1 MERKEPALIS
11 LLARLFIKPDPAR
24 EEPET
29 RRAYGVLCGIVGIC
43 LNVLLFAGKF
53 LAGTLSGSIAITA
66 DAFNNL
72 SDAGSSFVT
81 LVGFQLA
88 GQKPDSEHPFGHG
101 RMEYVSGLA
110 VSVLILLMGLELGK
124 TSIEKILHPEPVDS
138 SPLIFAILCASILVK
153 LYMFLYNRRL
163 GKKLASPA
171 MEATAMDSLSDS
183 VATAAVLIATLVG
196 RFTGLEIDGWCGV
209 LVAAFILWS
218 GINAVRDTLDPLLGT
233 PPTHEFVQRIRDL
246 VMAHSTI
253 LGIHDLIVH
262 DYGPGR
268 AMMSFHAE
276 VPADARYSR
285 QDMLDAI
292 VSAQLPEGGFALGGS
307 DMDVDITAMAL
318 QALAPYQAQYP
329 EVIDAALNALS
340 AAQTV
345 TGGFESWGAQSSESC
360 AQVILALTALDIDP
374 VEDGRFQKN
383 QRNVV
388 VALMDFRLSDGG
400 FAHEKDGPLDAMACE
415 QAMQALTAMELR
427 QQGEGR
433 FFDLTAAHPVQL
445 ETTPDTD
452 TETPAESGGSFP
464 VLPVVLIV
472 IAIAA
477 VALVLVLKK
486 KRENNV

>member
-1 MERKEPALIS
+1 MKRLRNIMAGAAALVLALTLCVTAFGETRAYSDMAASIAAAEKAQMGVAQDAPLLTEEKLPAGSSVSDWTALAMARAGIADDYAGY
-11 LLARLFIKPDPAR
+11 LARLQAYVERQYAENGGLHAVKATEYHRIALTAAALGGDPAAFGAKPDGTAIDLVAEGTYNWQG
-24 EEPET
+24 EEDL
-29 RRAYGVLCGIVGIC
+29 GGQG
-43 LNVLLFAGKF
+43 LNGW
-53 LAGTLSGSIAITA
+53 
-66 DAFNNL
+66 
-72 SDAGSSFVT
+72 
-81 LVGFQLA
+81 
-88 GQKPDSEHPFGHG
+88 
-101 RMEYVSGLA
+101 
-110 VSVLILLMGLELGK
+110 
-124 TSIEKILHPEPVDS
+124 
-138 SPLIFAILCASILVK
+138 IFALL
-153 LYMFLYNRRL
+153 
-163 GKKLASPA
+163 
-171 MEATAMDSLSDS
+171 TMD
-183 VATAAVLIATLVG
+183 AVG
-196 RFTGLEIDGWCGV
+196 
-209 LVAAFILWS
+209 
-218 GINAVRDTLDPLLGT
+218 
-233 PPTHEFVQRIRDL
+233 
-246 VMAHSTI
+246 
-253 LGIHDLIVH
+253 
-262 DYGPGR
+262 
-268 AMMSFHAE
+268 AE

-292 VSAQLPEGGFALGGS
+292 VSAQLPDGGFSLGGGA
-307 DMDVDITAMAL
+307 MDVDITAMAL
-318 QALAPYQAQYP
+318 QALAPYQQQYP

-472 IAIAA
+472 IAIVA
-477 VALVLVLKK
+477 VALVLILK
-486 KRENNV
+486 KREKKA

>member
-1 MERKEPALIS
+1 MKRLRNIMAGAATLVLALTLCVTAFGETPSWGDLAMDVAVAQRAERGIADNQP
-11 LLARLFIKPDPAR
+11 LLT
-24 EEPET
+24 E
-29 RRAYGVLCGIVGIC
+29 
-43 LNVLLFAGKF
+43 
-53 LAGTLSGSIAITA
+53 
-66 DAFNNL
+66 DAFP
-72 SDAGSSFVT
+72 AGSSVSDWT
-81 LVGFQLA
+81 ALAMARAGIADDYAGYLVRLQAYVERQYAENGGLHEVKATEYHRIALTAAALGGDPVAFGA
-88 GQKPDSEHPFGHG
+88 KPDGTAIDLVAEGTYNWQG
-101 RMEYVSGLA
+101 DDLGGQGLN
-110 VSVLILLMGLELGK
+110 GW
-124 TSIEKILHPEPVDS
+124 
-138 SPLIFAILCASILVK
+138 IFALL
-153 LYMFLYNRRL
+153 
-163 GKKLASPA
+163 
-171 MEATAMDSLSDS
+171 TMD
-183 VATAAVLIATLVG
+183 AVG
-196 RFTGLEIDGWCGV
+196 
-209 LVAAFILWS
+209 
-218 GINAVRDTLDPLLGT
+218 
-233 PPTHEFVQRIRDL
+233 
-246 VMAHSTI
+246 
-253 LGIHDLIVH
+253 
-262 DYGPGR
+262 
-268 AMMSFHAE
+268 AE

-292 VSAQLPEGGFALGGS
+292 VSAQLPEGGFSLGGGA
-307 DMDVDITAMAL
+307 MDVDITAMAL
-318 QALAPYQAQYP
+318 QALAPYQQQYP

-388 VALMDFRLSDGG
+388 EALMDFRLSDGG

-472 IAIAA
+472 IAVVIAM
-477 VALVLVLKK
+477 ALVLVLKK

>member
-1 MERKEPALIS
+1 MKRLHNIIAGAAAL
-11 LLARLFIKPDPAR
+11 LLALTLCVTAFGDSLS
-24 EEPET
+24 
-29 RRAYGVLCGIVGIC
+29 YGDMAAAIAAAEKAQLGVAQDAP
-43 LNVLLFAGKF
+43 LL
-53 LAGTLSGSIAITA
+53 TE
-66 DAFNNL
+66 DAFP
-72 SDAGSSFVT
+72 AGSSVSDWT
-81 LVGFQLA
+81 ALA
-88 GQKPDSEHPFGHG
+88 MARAGVADDYEGYLSRLQSYVEQKYAENGGLHEVKATEYHRIALTAAALGGDPTAFGTKPDGTAIDLVADGTYNWQGEEDLGG
-101 RMEYVSGLA
+101 QGLN
-110 VSVLILLMGLELGK
+110 GW
-124 TSIEKILHPEPVDS
+124 
-138 SPLIFAILCASILVK
+138 IFALL
-153 LYMFLYNRRL
+153 
-163 GKKLASPA
+163 
-171 MEATAMDSLSDS
+171 TMD
-183 VATAAVLIATLVG
+183 AVG
-196 RFTGLEIDGWCGV
+196 
-209 LVAAFILWS
+209 
-218 GINAVRDTLDPLLGT
+218 
-233 PPTHEFVQRIRDL
+233 
-246 VMAHSTI
+246 
-253 LGIHDLIVH
+253 
-262 DYGPGR
+262 
-268 AMMSFHAE
+268 AE

-292 VSAQLPEGGFALGGS
+292 VSAQLPDGGFSLGGGA
-307 DMDVDITAMAL
+307 MDVDITAMAL
-318 QALAPYQAQYP
+318 QALAPYREQYQ

-472 IAIAA
+472 IAVVIAM
-477 VALVLVLKK
+477 ALVLVLKK

>member
-1 MERKEPALIS
+1 MKRLRNIMAGAAALVLALTLCVTAFGETRAYSDMAASIAAAEKAQMGVAQDAPLLTEEKLPAGSSVSDWTALAMARAGIADDYAGY
-11 LLARLFIKPDPAR
+11 LARLQAYVERQYAENGGLHAVKATEYHRIALTAAALGGDPAAFGTKPDGTAIDLVAEGTYNWQG
-24 EEPET
+24 EEDL
-29 RRAYGVLCGIVGIC
+29 GGQG
-43 LNVLLFAGKF
+43 LNGW
-53 LAGTLSGSIAITA
+53 
-66 DAFNNL
+66 
-72 SDAGSSFVT
+72 
-81 LVGFQLA
+81 
-88 GQKPDSEHPFGHG
+88 
-101 RMEYVSGLA
+101 
-110 VSVLILLMGLELGK
+110 
-124 TSIEKILHPEPVDS
+124 
-138 SPLIFAILCASILVK
+138 IFALLTI
-153 LYMFLYNRRL
+153 
-163 GKKLASPA
+163 
-171 MEATAMDSLSDS
+171 D
-183 VATAAVLIATLVG
+183 AVG
-196 RFTGLEIDGWCGV
+196 
-209 LVAAFILWS
+209 
-218 GINAVRDTLDPLLGT
+218 
-233 PPTHEFVQRIRDL
+233 
-246 VMAHSTI
+246 
-253 LGIHDLIVH
+253 
-262 DYGPGR
+262 
-268 AMMSFHAE
+268 AE

-292 VSAQLPEGGFALGGS
+292 VSAQLPEGGFSLGGGA
-307 DMDVDITAMAL
+307 MDVDITAMAL
-318 QALAPYQAQYP
+318 QALAPYREQYQ

-472 IAIAA
+472 IAVVIAM
-477 VALVLVLKK
+477 ALVLVLKK

>member
-1 MERKEPALIS
+1 MMKLRNITALAAALLLALTLCVPAFGETPSWGALAAEVAAAQQAERGIADNQPLLTEDAFPAGSSVSDWTALALARAGIADDYAGY
-11 LLARLFIKPDPAR
+11 LARLQACVERQYAENGSLHDVKATEYHRIALTVAALGGDPASFGTKSDGTAIDLVA
-24 EEPET
+24 EGT
-29 RRAYGVLCGIVGIC
+29 YNWQGDDLGGQG
-43 LNVLLFAGKF
+43 LNGW
-53 LAGTLSGSIAITA
+53 
-66 DAFNNL
+66 
-72 SDAGSSFVT
+72 
-81 LVGFQLA
+81 
-88 GQKPDSEHPFGHG
+88 
-101 RMEYVSGLA
+101 
-110 VSVLILLMGLELGK
+110 
-124 TSIEKILHPEPVDS
+124 
-138 SPLIFAILCASILVK
+138 IFALL
-153 LYMFLYNRRL
+153 
-163 GKKLASPA
+163 
-171 MEATAMDSLSDS
+171 TMD
-183 VATAAVLIATLVG
+183 AVG
-196 RFTGLEIDGWCGV
+196 
-209 LVAAFILWS
+209 
-218 GINAVRDTLDPLLGT
+218 
-233 PPTHEFVQRIRDL
+233 
-246 VMAHSTI
+246 
-253 LGIHDLIVH
+253 
-262 DYGPGR
+262 
-268 AMMSFHAE
+268 AE

-292 VSAQLPEGGFALGGS
+292 VSAQLPDGGFSLGGGT
-307 DMDVDITAMAL
+307 MDVDITAMAL
-318 QALAPYQAQYP
+318 QALAPYREQYQ

-388 VALMDFRLSDGG
+388 EALMDFRLSDGG

-472 IAIAA
+472 IAVVIAM
-477 VALVLVLKK
+477 ALVLVLKK